1 MRKYISLLLAS
12 VVSLFTIVVTRLRT
26 HKTQSQPWISLMQTF
41 WRLRRQCSCS
51 PHCPAPCRLCQRLAI
66 ATFTSP
72 SPRTGLKF
80 ISSTSRLCFAVT
92 VITSYDRY
100 DYLVLALSSDV
111 MDKIQDVIEEIT
123 TTAASDP
130 YECTKERLLLLYAPS
145 RWVMASLILHHLH
158 LVDTRHRS
166 SCPRCWRS
174 CRMVSRLV
182 YSSRPPG

>member
-1 MRKYISLLLAS
+1 
-12 VVSLFTIVVTRLRT
+12 
-26 HKTQSQPWISLMQTF
+26 MQTF